1 MLFMPNQL
9 TPYLLSQRTA
19 LSVEQLF
26 DVVQR
31 FARILEYRCS
41 CVFLTGRLNFSAFYE
56 VFIHK
61 MLKY

>member
-1 MLFMPNQL
+1 MKGLKVLFMPNQL

-31 FARILEYRCS
+31 FCYYS
-41 CVFLTGRLNFSAFYE
+41 
-56 VFIHK
+56 
-61 MLKY
+61 